1 MPEQVVV
8 SIFFSMRG
16 PLLIL
21 APMAPWGPSS
31 WALPKARDVIGL
43 RFIRLGRKGVH
54 VPETPLA
61 WDRRH

>member
-1 MPEQVVV
+1 
-8 SIFFSMRG
+8 MRG